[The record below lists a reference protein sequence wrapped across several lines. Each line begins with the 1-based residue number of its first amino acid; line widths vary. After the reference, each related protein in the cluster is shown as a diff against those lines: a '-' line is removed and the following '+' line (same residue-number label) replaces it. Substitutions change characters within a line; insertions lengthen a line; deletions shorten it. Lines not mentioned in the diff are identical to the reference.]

1 MSERDIISQKAGPLG
16 EKLKN
21 PLNPAFSDFAGGGN
35 TKVNSTSFDMGLEGD
50 LGAQTL
56 IQNKLEFQSSGGGSR
71 LEYPLDVSGNPAYS
85 ATVKFQIM
93 EYSMPNEGESGKN
106 HAPTPGDNID
116 AIEDKKPKV
125 DGGADPTGGVGGAN
139 AAARFAASTYQD
151 DAANSGIR
159 NPGFQFVDDAAVT
172 QSFVKTKN
180 EDEADTQN
188 IKGASGSKF
197 KIGFNRKMGS
207 PSVVMYFPASQT
219 FSDTIG
225 YGGADLKVA
234 GGVLDGASREGEIG
248 VKNQL
253 KAAFDNIASNY
264 MDVIGDPSG
273 AISGAAKSEG
283 GRLAA
288 SKVLGKIPF
297 GIGTAATLLNRMVVN
312 PNVRTLFNGVTVR
325 EFAFQFKF
333 ISTSPQ
339 EGETIQKIIKTFRK
353 EAYPEPF
360 NMKIGSASDV
370 ALGYNFPNAFKI
382 TFHFKDAQNLNI
394 PKILPCYLRSVSH
407 TINPTGGG
415 FRNDGKPNEID
426 LTLMFTEFRAL
437 SSQDIE
443 RGF

>member
-21 PLNPAFSDFAGGGN
+21 PLNSAFSDFAGGGN
-35 TKVNSTSFDMGLEGD
+35 TKVNSTKFDMGLEGD
-50 LGAQTL
+50 LAAQTM
-56 IQNKLEFQSSGGGSR
+56 IQNKLDFMSSGGGSK
-71 LEYPLDVSGNPAYS
+71 LEYPLDVSGNPAYA

-93 EYSMPNEGESGKN
+93 EYAMPNEGESGKN
-106 HAPTPGDNID
+106 HATTPSDNSKSKGIEEAKVEGQNNLSGID
-116 AIEDKKPKV
+116 GP
-125 DGGADPTGGVGGAN
+125 AN
-139 AAARFAASTYQD
+139 SAARFAASAYSD
-151 DAANSGIR
+151 DAANSGVR

-180 EDEADTQN
+180 EDDADIKN
-188 IKGASGSKF
+188 IKAASGSKF
-197 KIGFNRKMGS
+197 KIGFQRKMGS

-225 YGGADLKVA
+225 YSGANLQVA
-234 GGVLDGASREGEIG
+234 GGAIEGG
-248 VKNQL
+248 VNAGKNEVINQL
-253 KAAFDNIASNY
+253 KAAASNAISNY
-264 MDVIGDPSG
+264 QDVIADISG
-273 AISGAAKSEG
+273 AVSGAAKSEA

-288 SKVLGKIPF
+288 SKVVGKIPF

-360 NMKIGSASDV
+360 NMQIGSSDV

-437 SSQDIE
+437 TSQDIE